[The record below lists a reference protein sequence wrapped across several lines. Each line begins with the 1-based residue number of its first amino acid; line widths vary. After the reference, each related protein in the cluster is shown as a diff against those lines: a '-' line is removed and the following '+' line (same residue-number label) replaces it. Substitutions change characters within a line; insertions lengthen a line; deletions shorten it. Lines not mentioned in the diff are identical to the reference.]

1 MKLASWSGRRD
12 SNPRQPAWK
21 AGTLP
26 TELLPQNRIYFSPKT
41 QLCQTGSPCLT
52 KNAATEL
59 GVLIEGYTLCS
70 RAEGK
75 SPKTISTVTSSV
87 SYLERY
93 LSSEGWPTDA
103 KYIGPNEIRAFILYL
118 KSKKRFSQHPYATP
132 QQDGLSDHSINCYVR
147 SVRAFWS
154 WLAGEG
160 IIDENPFARVKVP
173 RAPRKVIPTFSPS
186 LTNLACVKTSLNPA
200 NTDRGG

>member
-1 MKLASWSGRRD
+1 MFYGGFRIYIRGFGVIWSGRRD

-26 TELLPQNRIYFSPKT
+26 AELLPHFHSYFSPKNR
-41 QLCQTGSPCLT
+41 LCQKGSPCLT

-59 GVLIEGYTLCS
+59 GVLIEGYTLCA

-103 KYIGPNEIRAFILYL
+103 RYIGPNEIRAFILYL
-118 KSKKRFSQHPYATP
+118 KNKKRFSQHPYATP
-132 QQDGLSDHSINCYVR
+132 QQDSLSDYSINCYVR
-147 SVRAFWS
+147 SVSVLPPITVPLRMCLMRS
-154 WLAGEG
+154 ERVGPVRESLEGE
-160 IIDENPFARVKVP
+160 
-173 RAPRKVIPTFSPS
+173 FS
-186 LTNLACVKTSLNPA
+186 TA
-200 NTDRGG
+200 